1 MPQQQ
6 GNQKQLTPEERNKV
20 LDESMQRAYA
30 KVSAEMPDVK
40 KVSVT
45 PSTSMLGRFFMPRGA
60 MAVTN
65 PFTGNVMYS
74 PDAMQGQ
81 SQDDMEQ
88 TIAHE
93 LTHTRQSMNEPWY
106 EHAVD
111 IVKSLNPWGDEKV
124 PEGIQKGSILDNP
137 YYWRPREMEAFQAE
151 RDRAQRN
158 KIPYYVDPVLGSRD
172 IMLPS
177 QKKQPGIDTGP
188 RYAFGRRQ

>member
-1 MPQQQ
+1 MPKPQ
-6 GNQKQLTPEERNKV
+6 GKQLTPEEQNKV

-45 PSTSMLGRFFMPRGA
+45 PSTSLLGRFFMPRGA

-65 PFTGNVMYS
+65 PFTGNVMYN

-81 SQDDMEQ
+81 NQDDLEQ

-93 LTHTRQSMNEPWY
+93 LTHTRQMMSEPWTTK
-106 EHAVD
+106 AMD

-151 RDRAQRN
+151 RDRAQRM
-158 KIPYYVDPVLGSRD
+158 KIPWYRDPVLGTGD

-177 QKKQPGIDTGP
+177 PPKKKQPGVDTGP
-188 RYAFGRRQ
+188 SFVR